1 MPHLKLH
8 LIRLAEVSAK
18 ALGFVE
24 VADGRV
30 SRLHCMIQADMFRGL
45 PLHSRLPA
53 PATVGD
59 HSANGTFLNGERLVK
74 GERRA
79 LRDGDRLSLVLSLS
93 PMIERSYTFR
103 LGEKSPGVEPAL
115 CTLCCDDPLQKLVMG
130 LLQHNINATRTEGH
144 VVGMKETACDVPCPA
159 LLLICRRP
167 KDEGGAGRN
176 GLGRCC
182 VHFHV

>member
-1 MPHLKLH
+1 MSLH

-30 SRLHCMIQADMFRGL
+30 SRLHCMIQADTIQGL
-45 PLHSRLPA
+45 PLHGRLPA
-53 PATVGD
+53 PATVED
-59 HSANGTFLNGERLVK
+59 HSANGTFLNGERLAK

-103 LGEKSPGVEPAL
+103 LGEKGPGVDPAV
-115 CTLCCDDPLQKLVMG
+115 CAVCCEDPK
-130 LLQHNINATRTEGH
+130 
-144 VVGMKETACDVPCPA
+144 
-159 LLLICRRP
+159 
-167 KDEGGAGRN
+167 
-176 GLGRCC
+176 
-182 VHFHV
+182 